1 MEETSLTNLKAER
14 ETIKWQFRALAA
26 VSLAMFIGGT
36 TFFHIVE
43 HLSWIN
49 AFYFCTVTLT
59 TVGYGDIVP
68 KTDVEKLFVM
78 GYMLVGIG
86 VIATFANVL
95 VKNAVVRR
103 QLHTSVKKKGTPKN
117 VP

>member
-1 MEETSLTNLKAER
+1 MLPTMVESSFTDLKAER

-26 VSLAMFIGGT
+26 VSLLLLFGGA
-36 TFFHIVE
+36 TFFHFVE
-43 HLSWIN
+43 RLSWIN

-68 KTDVEKLFVM
+68 KTDLEKLFVM
-78 GYMLVGIG
+78 GYVLVGIG
-86 VIATFANVL
+86 VIATFANVS

-103 QLHTSVKKKGTPKN
+103 QLHTSVKKKRT
-117 VP
+117 